1 MGFPV
6 SQVLFFDKAQCY
18 VWCCA
23 GRVDLSLAWSQ
34 VPKTIME
41 DREIQVQVPR
51 TIEVPTTKMVPRTV
65 LVPVKVNVQQVITE
79 TETRTVQVNFAF
91 NLFPR
96 GLQGMQH
103 DSC

>member
-51 TIEVPTTKMVPRTV
+51 TIEVPPA
-65 LVPVKVNVQQVITE
+65 E
-79 TETRTVQVNFAF
+79 F
-91 NLFPR
+91 NAMAL
-96 GLQGMQH
+96 
-103 DSC
+103 SCRLSP